1 MNLKKHIVSF
11 FAALFLV
18 AFALPAFAQANK
30 DEQLAIMFFQ
40 EKDYE
45 KAASLFERLFDEKA
59 SSYYYSY
66 LIYCYLETEDFPKA
80 EKLVKRMIKQDQR
93 SLRYQVDLGYVYGRQ
108 GETGKATRQYE
119 DILKDMPPER
129 NQVIEVA
136 NAFLSRRE
144 NEYAIKAY
152 EKGNQM
158 LKGTYPFHLE
168 MAMMYQTMGNIPL
181 MVEEYLNYVDYDIT
195 KIITVQ
201 DRLQDAMSNDPD
213 GSRGDILRKAL
224 LRRSQKYPERTYYS
238 ELLLWYSIQEKDFE
252 LALNQAKSIDRR
264 QQEDGRRLF
273 DLGRIC
279 VTNNAL
285 DIAAQAYQ
293 YVIDKGKDGPL
304 FFSSR
309 IELLNVDFLRLN
321 QNYYRTQKEL
331 SALDLNYQSA
341 LTDLGKNSA
350 TIPLIRNYAHLQT
363 FYLGRPDKGIELL
376 NEALEIP
383 GASPQQ
389 VAECKLEL
397 GDILLFTGEV
407 WDATLL
413 YSQVDKAFKNDPL
426 GFAAKFKNAKLSFY
440 IGEFEWAKAQ
450 VDVMKASTSKLIA
463 NDAMDLSMLIGDNL
477 GEDSTGSA
485 LRIFA
490 QADLL
495 EYQNKDDEAL
505 TKLDSVSLIPGG
517 ESLNDD
523 VLYKQG
529 IIQVKKGNYSQA
541 DSLFRKVTEYYPED
555 ILADNALFA
564 LADLNEHK
572 LNNKDRAMTLYQ
584 DLMTNYPGSLLV
596 IEARRRY
603 RSLRGDPVN

>member
-1 MNLKKHIVSF
+1 
-11 FAALFLV
+11 
-18 AFALPAFAQANK
+18 
-30 DEQLAIMFFQ
+30 
-40 EKDYE
+40 
-45 KAASLFERLFDEKA
+45 
-59 SSYYYSY
+59 
-66 LIYCYLETEDFPKA
+66 
-80 EKLVKRMIKQDQR
+80 MIKQDQR